1 MLGIS
6 PSRFIPRSRA
16 PGLHVAFASKEFPM
30 KTSLARFVVAS
41 CASLA
46 FAFVLSPTL
55 LLAQASAPAKEAP
68 AAKKTAPARPTAEEQ
83 AAQREQFLKRI
94 AEKVDVR
101 LDVPYAGNDN
111 PRQQLDIYLPKSA
124 KSKQPVPVVVF
135 IHGGGWSGGDRKSY
149 MSPAAQLAAAGN
161 YAAISVGYRMSSE
174 VKWPNQI
181 YDCKAAIRWIRAHA
195 KELNIDPN
203 RIGATGGSAGG
214 HLVTLLGLTAGNNE
228 LEGDIGQDTAQ
239 SSAVTCVVNFC
250 GPTDMAA
257 PLMQGEAAKVD
268 DPAVAGLVGG
278 PLKEKADAVKQ
289 ASPLTWVSSKAVPIM
304 TVHGTN
310 DLRVNYNNAE
320 KLEAALKKAGATH
333 YLVPVTGAGHGIPI
347 GPELAGRIQK
357 FWDLYL
363 RDQKAEIATTAIAP

>member
-1 MLGIS
+1 
-6 PSRFIPRSRA
+6 
-16 PGLHVAFASKEFPM
+16 M
-30 KTSLARFVVAS
+30 KTSFARFVVAT

-46 FAFVLSPTL
+46 LALVLCPTS
-55 LLAQASAPAKEAP
+55 LLAQAAAPAKEAP
-68 AAKKTAPARPTAEEQ
+68 AAKKAAPAKPTPAEQ

-94 AEKVDVR
+94 ADKVDVR

-111 PRQQLDIYLPKSA
+111 PRQQLDIYLPKNA
-124 KSKQPVPVVVF
+124 DTKKPLPVVVF
-135 IHGGGWSGGDRKSY
+135 IHGGGWSGGDRKGY
-149 MSPAAQLAAAGN
+149 MAPASQLAAGGN

-195 KELNIDPN
+195 KELNIDPD

-214 HLVTLLGLTAGNNE
+214 HLVTMLGLTAGNKE
-228 LEGDIGQDTAQ
+228 LEGDVGQDTAQ
-239 SSAVTCVVNFC
+239 SSEVTCVVNFC
-250 GPTDMAA
+250 GPSDMAA
-257 PLMQGEAAKVD
+257 PLMQGDAAKVD

-278 PLKEKADAVKQ
+278 SLTEKADAVKQ

-304 TVHGTN
+304 TVHGTK
-310 DLRVNYNNAE
+310 DMRVNFTNAE

-333 YLVPVTGAGHGIPI
+333 YLVPVTNAGHGIPI

-363 RDQKAEIATTAIAP
+363 RDQKAEIETTAITP